1 MAFFTRIS
9 QPFTKFLSDDA
20 EESCEAEADYR
31 VFVDVHYSS
40 GKANRCVV
48 CRFNFAI
55 CKLALRD
62 INVYVTFYKH
72 FYTLIE
78 VAV

>member
-1 MAFFTRIS
+1 MNGVFTRIS

-55 CKLALRD
+55 
-62 INVYVTFYKH
+62 NVYVTFYKH
-72 FYTLIE
+72 FYALIE